1 MLNQNLKNFENI
13 SISKEKIKRPMSTKE
28 NISKFVKN
36 KKNNIS
42 NILAQYENSQRK
54 STRIYT
60 LHNDFKTEYDTAF
73 TLPSFDFVNNT
84 KEKTL
89 ITNYK
94 PTKLILRNKD
104 IYRSKTLSNKN
115 KTETNLYYNSKNKK
129 ILKKNG
135 TNINGGAKKFNK
147 NWEYKGVPMKF
158 MEAMRLDINNNI
170 KKANQFIK
178 DEKKRVIKN
187 NPNLKYYFSCKN
199 KKNREKDEDLKR
211 AYEYNMKKKILNKNK
226 KNIDDYNLNDYYTK
240 LLLKEN
246 EQHFNINRPMIEKNK
261 FSKKF
266 MILKYEIEEKKNYPN
281 IDIKTIFSKLLYDK
295 VFINNEKTVIQLTKE
310 LIYKKFRLAIKKSAI
325 EFKNMK
331 IPFNEYVEYY
341 TKSKNIEQIL
351 FNTEYSYL
359 TNLIKKEEKDTE
371 DESKKD
377 NMVSQYLDKNKFGIY
392 IIDFFGKS
400 VLILATR
407 KKLYKTMSKI
417 IKYGGNVNVQD
428 FKGRTALHF
437 AVMNND
443 LIAVVILLY
452 YLANPLI
459 TDNNGNKPLNY
470 INKNSDYYMIK
481 EILVRS
487 GIIRKINKYR
497 SWKDFDV
504 CIRRGIQFYLFRAV
518 LKDKYEL
525 IFDYIEN
532 PVLYYK

>member
-1 MLNQNLKNFENI
+1 
-13 SISKEKIKRPMSTKE
+13 
-28 NISKFVKN
+28 
-36 KKNNIS
+36 
-42 NILAQYENSQRK
+42 
-54 STRIYT
+54 
-60 LHNDFKTEYDTAF
+60 
-73 TLPSFDFVNNT
+73 
-84 KEKTL
+84 
-89 ITNYK
+89 
-94 PTKLILRNKD
+94 
-104 IYRSKTLSNKN
+104 
-115 KTETNLYYNSKNKK
+115 
-129 ILKKNG
+129 
-135 TNINGGAKKFNK
+135 
-147 NWEYKGVPMKF
+147 
-158 MEAMRLDINNNI
+158 
-170 KKANQFIK
+170 
-178 DEKKRVIKN
+178 
-187 NPNLKYYFSCKN
+187 
-199 KKNREKDEDLKR
+199 
-211 AYEYNMKKKILNKNK
+211 
-226 KNIDDYNLNDYYTK
+226 
-240 LLLKEN
+240 
-246 EQHFNINRPMIEKNK
+246 
-261 FSKKF
+261 
-266 MILKYEIEEKKNYPN
+266 
-281 IDIKTIFSKLLYDK
+281 
-295 VFINNEKTVIQLTKE
+295 
-310 LIYKKFRLAIKKSAI
+310 
-325 EFKNMK
+325 
-331 IPFNEYVEYY
+331 
-341 TKSKNIEQIL
+341 
-351 FNTEYSYL
+351 
-359 TNLIKKEEKDTE
+359 
-371 DESKKD
+371 
-377 NMVSQYLDKNKFGIY
+377 MVSQYLDKNKFGIY